1 MTISQSG
8 HFLVL
13 IAGPT
18 ASGKTKLA
26 LQLAARFH
34 AGIINADSMQVYRGL
49 PILTAQPSA
58 EEQGDIPH
66 YLFDYVELGDTYS
79 VGRWKSD
86 VKEAIA
92 TLAGQNRP
100 AIIAGG
106 TGLYF
111 KALIEGLVDIPDIDP
126 KIRAQI
132 REDMETKGVAA
143 MHRQLR
149 VCDPEL
155 SARLPQGDRQRIA
168 RGLEVYAMTGRPL
181 SDWQREPTIP
191 VLTEAARQICL
202 MPDRQW
208 LYARCD
214 QRFDAMIE
222 AGAMAEVEQVAKAG
236 PLVGSASKVLGLEEL
251 LAVYDGRIEMQD
263 AVSQAKMMTRRY
275 AKRQMTWFRNQMM
288 SWNMYSEQEYYNN
301 FDKIVHF
308 ISKNG

>member
-1 MTISQSG
+1 
-8 HFLVL
+8 
-13 IAGPT
+13 
-18 ASGKTKLA
+18 
-26 LQLAARFH
+26 
-34 AGIINADSMQVYRGL
+34 MQVYRGL
-49 PILTAQPSA
+49 PLLTAQPTA
-58 EEQGDIPH
+58 AEQGNIPH
-66 YLFDYVELGDTYS
+66 YLFDYVELGDAYS
-79 VGRWKSD
+79 VGRWQSD

-92 TLAGQNRP
+92 ALAAQGRP

-111 KALIEGLVDIPDIDP
+111 KALTEGLVDIPDITHEIRTQ
-126 KIRAQI
+126 IRA
-132 REDMETKGVAA
+132 DMDTKGAEA
-143 MHRQLR
+143 MHQQLA

-155 SARLPQGDRQRIA
+155 AARLPQGDRQRIA

-181 SDWQREPTIP
+181 SHWQSEQTTPI
-191 VLTEAARQICL
+191 LTEAARQICL

-214 QRFDAMIE
+214 QRFEAMID
-222 AGAMAEVEQVAKAG
+222 AGVMAEVERVLQAG
-236 PLVGSASKVLGLEEL
+236 RPVGSAAKILGLEEL
-251 LAVYDGRIEMQD
+251 IAVHEGQMAMQD